1 MTVHIDGL
9 GTLVNRSGKQT
20 NSHHAF
26 CLLQF
31 KFKIDHCENL
41 KEKRTILAALLTRL
55 KYNLSVIEKS
65 NQDNHHQID
74 LELTLVR
81 ATRTLL
87 EQDLQLVSDLVD
99 RVFPNLDLYVFEK
112 EIYL

>member
-1 MTVHIDGL
+1 MPFAYCNL
-9 GTLVNRSGKQT
+9 
-20 NSHHAF
+20 
-26 CLLQF
+26 

-55 KYNLSVIEKS
+55 KKYNLSVIEKS

-99 RVFPNLDLYVFEK
+99 RDFPNLDLYVFEK